1 MRATQAFIERT
12 GGPEVIQW
20 REVDLPAPGPGEVLI
35 RHEAVGLNYIDTYLR
50 SGLYPMQLPGTLGF
64 EAAGVVEAVGEG
76 VRHLAPGQRAASF
89 GGTANAYATARIA
102 KASELFAFPDTVDSR
117 TAAAVFLKGA
127 TAEAL
132 AERVAPVAPGGWA
145 LVPAAAGGV
154 GLLLVQWLKVR
165 GVRVIGT
172 VGSEG
177 KIAAARE
184 AGAEQVFLSG
194 DPYLVA
200 KVREATGGA
209 GVQVSYDGVGAATWQ
224 TSLDCMARRGTVVSF
239 GNASGPVTGVAL
251 RDLASRGSLFVT
263 RPAVYDYYAE
273 PAEAR
278 AGAAHLWDMV
288 GSGKLR
294 INIGQTYPLQEATQA
309 HRDLEARRTTG
320 STLLLP

>member
-1 MRATQAFIERT
+1 MRATQAFIETT

-20 REVDLPAPGPGEVLI
+20 RELDLPAPGAGEVLI
-35 RHEAVGLNYIDTYLR
+35 RHEAVGLNFIDTYLR
-50 SGLYPMQLPGTLGF
+50 TGLYPMRLPGGLGF

-76 VRHLAPGQRAASF
+76 VAHLRPGQRAASF
-89 GGTANAYATARIA
+89 GGTPGAYATARIA
-102 KASELFAFPDTVDSR
+102 KAAELFPLPEGVDSQ

-154 GLLLVQWLKVR
+154 GLLLVQWLKAR

-172 VGSEG
+172 VGSAEKVALAEG
-177 KIAAARE
+177 

-194 DPYLVA
+194 DADLVA
-200 KVREATGGA
+200 KVREATGGK
-209 GVQVSYDGVGAATWQ
+209 GVQVSYDGVGAASWQ
-224 TSLDCMARRGTVVSF
+224 SSLDSMARRGTVVSF

-251 RDLASRGSLFVT
+251 RDLAVRGSLFVT
-263 RPAVYDYYAE
+263 RPGVYDYYAD
-273 PAEAR
+273 PAEAQV
-278 AGAAHLWDMV
+278 GAAKLWDMV
-288 GSGKLR
+288 SSGKLT
-294 INIGQTYPLQEATQA
+294 ITVGQTYPLLEAVQA
-309 HRDLEARRTTG
+309 HRDLEARKTTG